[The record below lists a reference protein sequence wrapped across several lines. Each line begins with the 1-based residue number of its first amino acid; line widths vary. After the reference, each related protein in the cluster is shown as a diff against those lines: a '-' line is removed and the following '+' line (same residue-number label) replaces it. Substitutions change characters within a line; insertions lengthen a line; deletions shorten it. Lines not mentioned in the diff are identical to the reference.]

1 MLALVTPL
9 RAVFGLALITVLFV
23 AWPHTCDRRLKDW
36 HVGIVEPG
44 SIEATDYGYRFTLL
58 RRLGSEGTADR
69 IVVRHEGALDNTVCD
84 GAEVYVSRFDEAD
97 PQFSNVA
104 GFHDGKYDH
113 CWQLRCD
120 DAAYAQCRG
129 PDHTFL

>member
-23 AWPHTCDRRLKDW
+23 AWPHPTCKKLKDW
-36 HVGIVEPG
+36 HVGTVEPG
-44 SIEATDYGYRFTLL
+44 SIETTDYGYRFTLL

-69 IVVRHEGALDNTVCD
+69 IVVRHEGELDRTICD
-84 GAEVYVSRFDEAD
+84 GAEVYVSRYEHAD

-104 GFHDGKYDH
+104 GFHDGKYDR
-113 CWQLRCD
+113 CWEDRCD
-120 DAAYAQCRG
+120 AAAYARCR
-129 PDHTFL
+129 PDNTFN